1 VVAYLSLVLLG
12 LRCVQNGAENR
23 SLRALI
29 SHLIYNASV
38 YGIFVSK
45 IRGKRIFSI
54 LTIENPTQVEGTKV
68 ILDYSCFSRIFSHFC
83 NKIRRWCTKFSRAQ
97 NQELIMK
104 NDKEPSFRESV
115 DMMFNRAVALLD
127 LPPGLEE
134 KIRVCNA
141 TYTVRFG
148 VRLRGKIETF
158 TGYRSVH
165 SEHMEPVKGGI
176 RFAMGVNQD
185 EVEALAALMTYKCA
199 LVEAP
204 FGGSKG
210 GLRIDPR
217 LYEEHELELI
227 TRRFAYE
234 LIKRDLIDPAQNV
247 PAPDMGT
254 GEREM
259 AWIAD
264 QYNRMNTSDIN
275 SKACVTGKPL
285 NAGGIAGRVEATG
298 RGVQYALREFFRDER
313 GMKKAGLSGKLDG
326 KRVIVQ
332 GLGNVGYHA
341 AKFLSEEDGSKITG
355 IIERDGA
362 LVDEGGLNVEAV
374 SAWIK
379 EHGGVTG
386 YPDATYVETG
396 ATVME
401 NECDI
406 LIPAALEGVI
416 NLSNA
421 DRIKAPLIIEAA
433 NGPVTAGADDIMRN
447 KGIVIIPDMYANAGG
462 VTVSYFE
469 WVKNLSHIRF
479 GRMQRRQEEGR
490 HQLVVDELE
499 RLSSDKGLGW
509 QLSPGFK
516 EKYLRGADE
525 LELVRSGLDDTMR
538 ISYQTMR
545 DVWHER
551 DDVEDLRTAAYI
563 VSISK
568 VAASYRAKGL

>member
-1 VVAYLSLVLLG
+1 MAATG
-12 LRCVQNGAENR
+12 
-23 SLRALI
+23 
-29 SHLIYNASV
+29 
-38 YGIFVSK
+38 
-45 IRGKRIFSI
+45 
-54 LTIENPTQVEGTKV
+54 
-68 ILDYSCFSRIFSHFC
+68 
-83 NKIRRWCTKFSRAQ
+83 
-97 NQELIMK
+97 
-104 NDKEPSFRESV
+104 EPSFRESV
-115 DMMFNRAVALLD
+115 DLMFSRAVALMD

-148 VRLRGKIETF
+148 VRLRGQIQTF

-176 RFAMGVNQD
+176 RYAMSVNQN

-204 FGGSKG
+204 FGGAKG

-217 LYEEHELELI
+217 EWDEHELEQI

-234 LIKRDLIDPAQNV
+234 LAKRDLIHPSQNV

-264 QYNRMNTSDIN
+264 QYRRMNTTDISAN
-275 SKACVTGKPL
+275 ACVTGKPL
-285 NAGGIAGRVEATG
+285 HAGGIAGRVEATG
-298 RGVQYALREFFRDER
+298 RGVQYALREFFRHPNDV
-313 GMKKAGLSGKLDG
+313 AAANLSGSLDG

-341 AKFLSEEDGSKITG
+341 AHFLSTEDGAKIIG
-355 IIERDGA
+355 IVERDGG
-362 LVDEGGLNVEAV
+362 LYNPDGLDVDQV
-374 SAWIK
+374 SQWIRTN
-379 EHGGVTG
+379 GGVKG
-386 YPDATYVETG
+386 CPEGTYLENG
-396 ATVME
+396 AALLE
-401 NECDI
+401 EACDI
-406 LIPAALEGVI
+406 LIPAAVEAVI
-416 NLSNA
+416 NLGNA
-421 DRIKAPLIIEAA
+421 ARVQAKLIIEAA
-433 NGPVTAGADDIMRN
+433 NGPITAGADEILCE

-490 HQLVVDELE
+490 HQLIVDEME
-499 RLSSDKGLGW
+499 RLSDAQGKNWSI
-509 QLSPGFK
+509 SPNFK

-538 ISYQTMR
+538 AAYQSMR
-545 DVWHER
+545 EVWHSR
-551 DDVEDLRTAAYI
+551 DDVHDLRTAAYL
-563 VSISK
+563 VSIER
-568 VAASYRAKGL
+568 VAASYKAKGL

>member
-1 VVAYLSLVLLG
+1 MAP
-12 LRCVQNGAENR
+12 E
-23 SLRALI
+23 
-29 SHLIYNASV
+29 
-38 YGIFVSK
+38 
-45 IRGKRIFSI
+45 
-54 LTIENPTQVEGTKV
+54 
-68 ILDYSCFSRIFSHFC
+68 
-83 NKIRRWCTKFSRAQ
+83 
-97 NQELIMK
+97 
-104 NDKEPSFRESV
+104 KEPSFRQSV
-115 DMMFNRAVALLD
+115 DLMFNRAVALMD

-148 VRLRGKIETF
+148 VRLRGQIQTF

-176 RFAMGVNQD
+176 RFSLGVHQD

-210 GLRIDPR
+210 GLCIDPR
-217 LYEEHELELI
+217 IYDEHELELI

-234 LIKRDLIDPAQNV
+234 LAKRDLIHPSQNV

-264 QYNRMNTSDIN
+264 QYARMNTTDIN
-275 SKACVTGKPL
+275 ARACVTGKPL

-298 RGVQYALREFFRDER
+298 RGVQYALREFFRYPEDIA
-313 GMKKAGLSGKLDG
+313 KAGLSGTLDG

-341 AKFLSEEDGSKITG
+341 ASFLSGEDGAKITG
-355 IIERDGA
+355 IIEHDGA
-362 LVDEGGLNVEAV
+362 LVDEAGLDVEAV
-374 SAWIK
+374 RRWIIG
-379 EHGGVTG
+379 HGGVTG
-386 YPDATYVETG
+386 YANATHIPDG
-396 ATVME
+396 AKVLE

-406 LIPAALEGVI
+406 LIPAALEGEI
-416 NLSNA
+416 HLGNA
-421 DRIKAPLIIEAA
+421 ANIRAPLIIEAA
-433 NGPVTAGADDIMRN
+433 NGPITAGADEILRS
-447 KGIVIIPDMYANAGG
+447 KGVVIIPDMYANAGG

-499 RLSSDKGLGW
+499 RLSADSGIGW
-509 QLSPGFK
+509 ELSPDFK
-516 EKYLRGADE
+516 HKYLRGAGE

-538 ISYQTMR
+538 AAYQSMR
-545 DVWHER
+545 EIWHSR
-551 DDVEDLRTAAYI
+551 DDVEDLRVAAYLVAI
-563 VSISK
+563 GR